1 MILSLV
7 HVIILFNSKKIVFN
21 SRIQFMD
28 FPGDPVVKNPP
39 SNIGDAGSIPGPG
52 WGVKIPHALEQLRL

>member
-7 HVIILFNSKKIVFN
+7 HVIILFNSKKTVFN

-28 FPGDPVVKNPP
+28 FPGDSMVRNPP
-39 SNIGDAGSIPGPG
+39 SNIGDAGSIPGPS
-52 WGVKIPHALEQLRL
+52 WGVKIPHALEQLSL